1 MYKGS
6 SVSQKRCLECGNVR
20 EKVEDIYAVDVGV
33 KGFPDVVAALA
44 QATNFE
50 DMVDGNAVE
59 CPVCERKVG
68 GGARAGGLPRCVCL
82 FV

>member
-59 CPVCERKVG
+59 CPVCERKVPM
-68 GGARAGGLPRCVCL
+68 ARLCVLACL
-82 FV
+82 VYL